1 MKTRK
6 PSKKS
11 LGYNEA
17 ELNAAITQEVKR
29 RRSLKISE
37 FSAKLAKTK
46 TFNFTK
52 GKVWP
57 ILLPFFI
64 VMIFL
69 IILPLVSILIYSLVK
84 PTGNAQLFRITLENF
99 VKMFTSK
106 NIMVALLL
114 SIAYA
119 VAAAL
124 VAIVFGY
131 PIALIMSEVKS
142 KVLVKNM
149 WILVTMP
156 IWISMLLKVL
166 GLKSFFY
173 LLMPS
178 AIGTPF
184 AVIIGMVY
192 MFLPFAIIPIYDS
205 LEMRQIDLEEAA
217 RDLGMSSWKTFWHIT
232 FRSSLPGVLTAF
244 TLVIVQAA
252 TSLIVIRYMGDG
264 KINLISS
271 IIESYFF
278 KGNNFGFGAAISVVL
293 TIFVFLLTLLIR
305 WSSNRLEG
313 KRGKNKWK
321 NSSEPTILPL

>member
-1 MKTRK
+1 MK
-6 PSKKS
+6 KKNS
-11 LGYNEA
+11 ATQVSGYNEA

-37 FSAKLAKTK
+37 VSKKLSKTK
-46 TFNFTK
+46 PFHFAK

-69 IILPLVSILIYSLVK
+69 VILPLISILIYSLVK
-84 PTGNAQLFRITLENF
+84 PTGNAQLFKITLENF

-119 VAAAL
+119 VAASLA
-124 VAIVFGY
+124 AILIGY
-131 PIALIMSEVKS
+131 PIAFIMSEIKS
-142 KVLVKNM
+142 KVLAKNM
-149 WILVTMP
+149 WVLVTMP

-173 LLMPS
+173 LVLPG
-178 AIGTPF
+178 AIGTPI
-184 AVIIGMVY
+184 AVIVGMVY

-217 RDLGMSSWKTFWHIT
+217 RDLGMSSWKTFWHVT
-232 FRSSLPGVLTAF
+232 FRSSLPGVLSAF

-264 KINLISS
+264 RINLIAS

-278 KGNNFGFGAAISVVL
+278 KGNDFGFGSAISVVL
-293 TIFVFLLTLLIR
+293 TILVFLLTILVR
-305 WSSNRLEG
+305 WSSNRVG
-313 KRGKNKWK
+313 GRGKNKWK
-321 NSSEPTILPL
+321 SSSEPTILPL